1 MLDSSILLNGIK
13 ITSLKQIN
21 DSRGAVLHMIRNDSE
36 EFTTFGECYFS
47 EIFPN
52 SIKAWKKH
60 TKQTQNIVV
69 PVGRIKLVLFDDRQ
83 GSPSQGKVMQF
94 ELFRPD
100 SYSRIT
106 IPPQIWY
113 GFKCTSETSAL
124 ITNCVDIPHEPNESE
139 IRDYLDTTIPYNW
152 VSENVRK

>member
-1 MLDSSILLNGIK
+1 MLNLSIQLHGVK
-13 ITSLKQIN
+13 VTTLKQIN

-60 TKQTQNIVV
+60 TIQTQNIVV
-69 PVGRIKLVLFDDRQ
+69 PIGRVKLVLFDDRE
-83 GSPSQGKVMQF
+83 GSPTEGKLMQM
-94 ELFRPD
+94 ELCRPD
-100 SYSRIT
+100 SYLRVT

-113 GFKCTSETSAL
+113 GFKCTGETPAL
-124 ITNCVDIPHEPNESE
+124 ITNCVDIPHELNES
-139 IRDYLDTTIPYNW
+139 IIIDYLETSLPYNW
-152 VSENVRK
+152 VSDNVR